1 MEEIMNLRVGFIGGG
16 NMAEAFIG
24 AFVEGEL
31 LLPSQIAVSDV
42 REERLEE
49 LHERYGVKV
58 FKRNVDVVLN
68 SDVIF
73 FAVKPQ
79 VLTAVL
85 EEVKEAITPA
95 QILVSMAAGYP
106 IRKIEE
112 VVGDDKKVIR
122 IMPNILVK
130 VGKGAIACCEN
141 KRLLD
146 EEVER
151 VRGLLKTTG
160 KVYPLPENLFDAFT
174 GAAGSSPAFVFLL
187 IEALSD
193 AGVRV
198 GLSREVA
205 KEIALQVI
213 EGCSL
218 MAQSEHPEVLKDKV
232 TSPAGTTIEG
242 LAALEENR
250 VRYAFI
256 EAVKRATERSKE
268 ISRLIEGL

>member
-1 MEEIMNLRVGFIGGG
+1 MNLKVGFIGGG

-31 LLPSQIAVSDV
+31 LLPSQISVSDI
-42 REERLEE
+42 REERLKE
-49 LHERYGVKV
+49 LYEKYGVKV
-58 FKRNVDVVLN
+58 FRRNIDVVLN
-68 SDVIF
+68 SEVIF
-73 FAVKPQ
+73 LAVKPQ

-85 EEVKEAITPA
+85 EEIKEAITPA

-112 VVGDDKKVIR
+112 VVGDDKKIIR

-130 VGKGAIACCEN
+130 VRKGATACCQN

-151 VRGLLKTTG
+151 VRELLKATG

-174 GAAGSSPAFVFLL
+174 GAAGSSPAFIFLL

-193 AGVRV
+193 AGTRV
-198 GLSREVA
+198 GLSRDVA

-213 EGCSL
+213 EGCAL
-218 MAQSEHPEVLKDKV
+218 MAKEEHPEVLKDKV

-242 LAALEENR
+242 LTALEENR
-250 VRYAFI
+250 ARYAFI
-256 EAVKRATERSKE
+256 EAVKRAAERSKE
-268 ISRLIEGL
+268 ISKFVEES

>member
-1 MEEIMNLRVGFIGGG
+1 MNLRVGFIGGG

-31 LLPSQIAVSDV
+31 LLPSQISVSDV
-42 REERLEE
+42 RSQRLEYLNE
-49 LHERYGVKV
+49 KYGVKV

-73 FAVKPQ
+73 LAVKPQ

-85 EEVKEAITPA
+85 KEIREALTPA

-130 VGKGAIACCEN
+130 VKKGAIACCEN

-151 VRGLLKTTG
+151 VRELLKATG
-160 KVYPLPENLFDAFT
+160 KVYPLPEELFDAFT
-174 GAAGSSPAFVFLL
+174 GAAGSSPAFIFLL
-187 IEALSD
+187 IEALTD
-193 AGVRV
+193 GGVRA
-198 GLSREVA
+198 GLSRDVA
-205 KEIALQVI
+205 KDVVLQVLK
-213 EGCSL
+213 GCSL
-218 MAQSEHPEVLKDKV
+218 MAEEQHPEVLKDMV
-232 TSPAGTTIEG
+232 TSPAGTTAEG
-242 LAALEENR
+242 LTALEENR
-250 VRYAFI
+250 VRYAFN
-256 EAVKRATERSKE
+256 EAVKRAAERSRELSQIIKE
-268 ISRLIEGL
+268 M

>member
-1 MEEIMNLRVGFIGGG
+1 MMNLKVGFIGGG

-24 AFVEGEL
+24 ALVEGEL
-31 LLPSQIAVSDV
+31 LLPGQISVSDI
-42 REERLEE
+42 RDERLAE
-49 LHERYGVKV
+49 LKERYGVKV
-58 FKRNVDVVLN
+58 FKRNLDVVLN
-68 SDVIF
+68 SDVVF
-73 FAVKPQ
+73 LAVKPQ

-85 EEVKEAITPA
+85 EEIKEAITPA

-112 VVGDDKKVIR
+112 VVGDDKKIVR

-130 VGKGAIACCEN
+130 VRKGAIACCQN

-146 EEVER
+146 EEAER
-151 VRGLLKTTG
+151 VRELLKATG
-160 KVYPLPENLFDAFT
+160 KVYSLPESLFDAFT
-174 GAAGSSPAFVFLL
+174 AAAGSSPAFIFLL

-198 GLSREVA
+198 GLGREIA

-213 EGCSL
+213 EGCSV
-218 MAQSEHPEVLKDKV
+218 MARGAHPEVLKDKV
-232 TSPAGTTIEG
+232 SSPAGTTIEG
-242 LAALEENR
+242 LAALEKNG

-256 EAVKRATERSKE
+256 EAVWRAAERSKE
-268 ISRLIEGL
+268 ISELVKGA